1 MSATDKDWI
10 RDGAKRVNWATR
22 SFLDALF
29 GPIECDDCGLW
40 MSRNAMRWE
49 LEDGRTVC
57 HRCCVADTSKLCR
70 EVREIMD
77 IYDSAR

>member
-1 MSATDKDWI
+1 MTDRDWI
-10 RDGAKRVNWATR
+10 RNGMKRVKWVAM

-57 HRCCVADTSKLCR
+57 HRCCVADTSKLLEGR
-70 EVREIMD
+70 L
-77 IYDSAR
+77 ARSWTFTIRRQ